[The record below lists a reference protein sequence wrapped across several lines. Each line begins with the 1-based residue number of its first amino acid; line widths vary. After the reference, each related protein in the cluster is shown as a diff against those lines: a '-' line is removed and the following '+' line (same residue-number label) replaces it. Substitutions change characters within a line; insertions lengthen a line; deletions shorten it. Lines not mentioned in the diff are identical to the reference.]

1 MFVTEF
7 LSAAQLA
14 HAALT
19 AWDQDAGDGDFGDN
33 LCNALSGAAERV
45 AEGASLAG
53 ELDVVADWFLDHV
66 GGSSGPL
73 FGLLFNAMAKRTRE
87 STDTDRALVD
97 GLADGTAA
105 IQRVG
110 EAVLGDRTMLDTL
123 IPTIDHIQR
132 HGIPVDWPDA
142 ANVALRNAWA
152 TAKMRARM
160 GRASYLGD
168 RAIGSPDAG
177 AMGIALLFWALAVH
191 RDPESRSHL
200 PSPASIADAP

>member
-1 MFVTEF
+1 MFVTNY
-7 LSAAQLA
+7 LSAAQQA

-19 AWDQDAGDGDFGDN
+19 LWDQAAGDGDFGDN

-45 AEGASLAG
+45 VDGASLAD
-53 ELDVVADWFLDHV
+53 ELDVVAGWYLDHV

-73 FGLLFNAMAKRTRE
+73 FGLLFNAMAKQTRGAP
-87 STDTDRALVD
+87 DVDRGLID
-97 GLADGTAA
+97 GLAAGTAA

-123 IPTIDHIQR
+123 IPTIDHIQGR
-132 HGIPVDWPDA
+132 GAPVDWADA
-142 ANVALRNAWA
+142 VGVALQNGRA
-152 TAKMRARM
+152 TAQMRARM

-177 AMGIALLFWALAVH
+177 AMGVALLFWALAVH
-191 RDPESRSHL
+191 RVPESRSHL
-200 PSPASIADAP
+200 PSPASIADAS